1 MMHVLFFFSSRRRHT
16 RCALV
21 TGVQM
26 FALPISSRFAD
37 RVFRR
42 GLGFGIG
49 PAGRD
54 WTILLNAFA
63 GSAGLMDQH
72 RSRIDELLDLEWLE
86 RPHEVA
92 AAVDIDGL
100 ILRLVLAAEVEEGR
114 QMHDARDAAT
124 VFRTYP
130 GKGIGDARQIGR
142 AHV

>member
-1 MMHVLFFFSSRRRHT
+1 
-16 RCALV
+16 
-21 TGVQM
+21 
-26 FALPISSRFAD
+26 
-37 RVFRR
+37 
-42 GLGFGIG
+42 
-49 PAGRD
+49 
-54 WTILLNAFA
+54 
-63 GSAGLMDQH
+63 MDQH

-130 GKGIGDARQIGR
+130 GQGLGDARLISEIGFER
-142 AHV
+142 SEERRDGKECGSPCRSRWSPCL

>member
-1 MMHVLFFFSSRRRHT
+1 
-16 RCALV
+16 
-21 TGVQM
+21 
-26 FALPISSRFAD
+26 
-37 RVFRR
+37 
-42 GLGFGIG
+42 
-49 PAGRD
+49 
-54 WTILLNAFA
+54 
-63 GSAGLMDQH
+63 MDQH

-130 GKGIGDARQIGR
+130 GKGIGDARLISEIGFEHWIIGIATR
-142 AHV
+142 PVETNHEIRHLEPACAGAERRSGV